1 MVRDANYWQK
11 RYASIKDLRVVG
23 HAGKTTEAN
32 EREYASAGARFL
44 ELVAGDVAPLP
55 SGAASVLDI
64 GYGLGHYAR
73 LCRLAGFHSYVGLD
87 LAAPPGPSLGP
98 DYTYRKADIGAPLE
112 LGRKFDLVLLID
124 VLFHV
129 TDDARFAQTLS
140 NVARHAAGM
149 VYVTGLF
156 RDDVKTAPHVVH
168 RSLDRIRRALG
179 DAELVD
185 MEPWRDTQIARLR
198 LGAR

>member
-1 MVRDANYWQK
+1 MRDANYWRD

-23 HAGKTTEAN
+23 HAGKTTEVN
-32 EREYASAGARFL
+32 QREYTSAGKRFL
-44 ELVAGDVAPLP
+44 ELVARDVAPAR
-55 SGAASVLDI
+55 STAASVLDI

-73 LCRLAGFHSYVGLD
+73 LCHLAGFHSYVGLD

-98 DYTYRKADIGAPLE
+98 GYTYRKADIGVPLH
-112 LGRKFDLVLLID
+112 LGQRFDLVLLID

-129 TDDARFAQTLS
+129 TDDARFGQTLA
-140 NVARHAAGM
+140 NVAKHAAGM

-168 RSLDRIRRALG
+168 RSLDRIRRYLG

-198 LGAR
+198 VRSR